1 MPTSAPQKL
10 RNVNVFAAS
19 LFLDSFARRKKY
31 KTMWKETKVVKNVE
45 YYNFDARFG
54 AYATNVGDGKSMLYI
69 GGKEIPICEAISVCS
84 YDDKVLVQTESED
97 GNSYYDIRLYSK
109 DGELLNVVKNTF
121 CIRREPNIRYNN
133 VFTFR
138 SDDNIRYANLVDIE
152 TGNKI
157 FEKDYPDVREVFN
170 NMIFCKQSNRN
181 VIIRYD
187 WDGSIMWQR
196 DYQSDFNVEIVLGD
210 IEGVCGG
217 KLWVKSKYDGHEILL
232 AIDVNTG
239 ELVKAF
245 SDSEEDT
252 DLPHCN
258 YGSFGGVYLNCE
270 NDHILIVTMDREF
283 NNFMNFAD
291 AKTLDVIEKTDYTI
305 NYDYDDEYAFRIS
318 EFQGDYITVKIMGLN
333 ADLANFTG
341 FAVYNYKT
349 KEVVFAHRL
358 ITSEQA
364 ADGLHISTLSPLH
377 YSPNSGCFLV
387 HDNSEN
393 LHIFE
398 DVKE

>member
-1 MPTSAPQKL
+1 MS
-10 RNVNVFAAS
+10 S
-19 LFLDSFARRKKY
+19 DKKT

-69 GGKEIPICEAISVCS
+69 AGKEIPICEAISVCS
-84 YDDKVLVQTESED
+84 YDDKVVVQTESED

-121 CIRREPNIRYNN
+121 CIRREPDIRYNN

-138 SDDNIRYANLVDIE
+138 SDDNIRYANFVDIE
-152 TGNKI
+152 IGNKI
-157 FEKDYPDVREVFN
+157 FEKDYPEVREVFD
-170 NMIFCKQSNRN
+170 NMIFCMPNNSNA
-181 VIIRYD
+181 IIRYD
-187 WDGSIMWQR
+187 WDGNIMWQR
-196 DYQSDFNVEIVLGD
+196 DYQSDFNVEIALGD

-258 YGSFGGVYLNCE
+258 LGEIDGFYINVE
-270 NDHILIVTMDREF
+270 NDHILVLAYDEDYNLF
-283 NNFMNFAD
+283 WNFID
-291 AKTLDVIEKTDYTI
+291 ANTLKTEERTKNSID
-305 NYDYDDEYAFRIS
+305 YDYFDGMDYGFGIADFR
-318 EFQGDYITVKIMGLN
+318 GDYIVGKLMTWNVDRHLS
-333 ADLANFTG
+333 G

-349 KEVVFAHRL
+349 KKVVFAHRL
-358 ITSEQA
+358 FSPEQTKE
-364 ADGLHISTLSPLH
+364 GLEISNNANLH
-377 YSPNSGCFLV
+377 YYNNGRILV
-387 HDNSEN
+387 HDFANN

-398 DVKE
+398 DVKD

>member
-1 MPTSAPQKL
+1 
-10 RNVNVFAAS
+10 
-19 LFLDSFARRKKY
+19 
-31 KTMWKETKVVKNVE
+31 MWKETKVVKNVK
-45 YYNFDARFG
+45 YYNFNARFG
-54 AYATNVGDGKSMLYI
+54 AYATNLAEDKSMLYI

-121 CIRREPNIRYNN
+121 CIRREPDIRYNN

-138 SDDNIRYANLVDIE
+138 SDDNIRYANFVDIE

-196 DYQSDFNVEIVLGD
+196 DYQPDFNTKISLQL

-252 DLPHCN
+252 NLPHCDI
-258 YGSFGGVYLNCE
+258 GDIGDAYLNLE
-270 NDHILIVTMDREF
+270 SNHILVVTSDKEGNDF
-283 NNFMNFAD
+283 LNFVD
-291 AKTLDVIEKTDYTI
+291 AKTLEVFERTPYSID
-305 NYDYDDEYAFRIS
+305 YDYDNGKEDSLGGITG
-318 EFQGDYITVKIMGLN
+318 FQSNYITFWLERYHVDSMPS
-333 ADLANFTG
+333 G
-341 FAVYNYKT
+341 FVVYNYNK

-358 ITSEQA
+358 FTPEQTGKGRYLRGNTTRIPFYNN
-364 ADGLHISTLSPLH
+364 GLI
-377 YSPNSGCFLV
+377 FV
-387 HDNSEN
+387 HDNCDT

>member
-1 MPTSAPQKL
+1 
-10 RNVNVFAAS
+10 
-19 LFLDSFARRKKY
+19 
-31 KTMWKETKVVKNVE
+31 MWKETKVVKNVSQ
-45 YYNFDARFG
+45 YNFDARYG
-54 AYATNVGDGKSMLYI
+54 VYVTNEGEKKTILHI

-84 YDDKVLVQTESED
+84 YDDKVVVQTESED

-121 CIRREPNIRYNN
+121 CIRREPDIRYNN
-133 VFTFR
+133 VFAFE
-138 SDDNIRYANLVDIE
+138 SENIIVDYANLVDIE

-157 FEKDYPDVREVFN
+157 FEKDYPEVREVFD

-187 WDGSIMWQR
+187 WDGNIMWQR
-196 DYQSDFNVEIVLGD
+196 DYQSDFNVEIALGD

-239 ELVKAF
+239 ELIKAF

-252 DLPHCN
+252 NLPHCTLCIN
-258 YGSFGGVYLNCE
+258 EVFLNQENGQVLNVYKCVSVIDSNTLNVIDTFNPKEEFEKGTETETKVYYIIGSNLC
-270 NDHILIVTMDREF
+270 
-283 NNFMNFAD
+283 
-291 AKTLDVIEKTDYTI
+291 AK
-305 NYDYDDEYAFRIS
+305 
-318 EFQGDYITVKIMGLN
+318 YITYLCKFRDG
-333 ADLANFTG
+333 DQTPSG
-341 FAVYNYKT
+341 FFVYNT
-349 KEVVFAHRL
+349 ETRQIEFSTRMFTPKERSRGRGWTNSYAIQCYGTGIICAHEGR
-358 ITSEQA
+358 
-364 ADGLHISTLSPLH
+364 DW
-377 YSPNSGCFLV
+377 
-387 HDNSEN
+387 

>member
-1 MPTSAPQKL
+1 
-10 RNVNVFAAS
+10 
-19 LFLDSFARRKKY
+19 
-31 KTMWKETKVVKNVE
+31 MWKETKVVKNVG
-45 YYNFDARFG
+45 YDNFDARFG
-54 AYATNVGDGKSMLYI
+54 AYATDEAEKKSILHIGDKEILLDMVTCVKSYSDKVVVQVDDGAGLNDAMLY
-69 GGKEIPICEAISVCS
+69 
-84 YDDKVLVQTESED
+84 T
-97 GNSYYDIRLYSK
+97 K
-109 DGELLNVVKNTF
+109 DGELLNVVNNT
-121 CIRREPNIRYNN
+121 I
-133 VFTFR
+133 
-138 SDDNIRYANLVDIE
+138 SLDDNTNKRYLNVYMRDGVNYNDYNNLVDIE
-152 TGNKI
+152 TGKVI
-157 FEKDYPDVREVFN
+157 FKEDYLGLRFVFN
-170 NMIFCKQSNRN
+170 DMIFSNRDN
-181 VIIRYD
+181 IITRYD
-187 WDGSIMWQR
+187 WDGSILWQHNFE
-196 DYQSDFNVEIVLGD
+196 QDFNVTIDLGFVL
-210 IEGVCGG
+210 EGVCGG
-217 KLWVKSKYDGHEILL
+217 KLWVKSKHDRHEILL

-252 DLPHCN
+252 NLPHCN

-270 NDHILIVTMDREF
+270 NDHVLIVTMDREF
-283 NNFMNFAD
+283 NNFMNFVD

-318 EFQGDYITVKIMGLN
+318 EFQGDCITVKIMGLN

-358 ITSEQA
+358 ITSEHA

>member
-1 MPTSAPQKL
+1 
-10 RNVNVFAAS
+10 
-19 LFLDSFARRKKY
+19 
-31 KTMWKETKVVKNVE
+31 MWKETKVVKNVSQ
-45 YYNFDARFG
+45 YNFDARYG
-54 AYATNVGDGKSMLYI
+54 VYATTDKDDKSILYI
-69 GGKEIPICEAISVCS
+69 DGKEIPFMEIGSVGS
-84 YDDKVLVQTESED
+84 YEDKVIVQVDD
-97 GNSYYDIRLYSK
+97 GTGMCMYETMLFTK
-109 DGELLNVVKNTF
+109 DGELLNVVKNTYSLDYNTNL
-121 CIRREPNIRYNN
+121 RYMNVLVYKGENRVYNN
-133 VFTFR
+133 
-138 SDDNIRYANLVDIE
+138 NLVDIE
-152 TGNKI
+152 TGEMI
-157 FEKDYPDVREVFN
+157 FKESYIGSRYVFG
-170 NMIFCKQSNRN
+170 NMIFTNEN
-181 VIIRYD
+181 NIVTRYD
-187 WDGSIMWQR
+187 WDGSILWQHN
-196 DYQSDFNVEIVLGD
+196 YEPDFNVKINLGFVM
-210 IEGVCGG
+210 EGVCGG

-239 ELVKAF
+239 EMIKAF
-245 SDSEEDT
+245 SDSEKDT

-270 NDHILIVTMDREF
+270 NDHVLIVTMDREF
-283 NNFMNFAD
+283 NNFMNFVD